1 VREIL
6 DNGLKSND
14 EPLTSKN
21 LELTLDYESF
31 KDIVTHITESEFH
44 SDLLAHPVMSAF
56 LTLRWNKLRFHYLSY
71 LAFYLVFLSVLTAYI
86 LCSEPHNT
94 LNERGAANN
103 TTDSSSFND
112 SNITSGMN
120 DSNITSQPKGRDQ
133 LFLWLSL
140 MILLILLTAVGG
152 LLVYIHGWVY
162 LLSPL
167 NWLVILLIIFT
178 FISCSGV
185 LDGTNLKHHFSA
197 LVLFVG
203 WIAFLLMLSRLP
215 KLAVKHKMFTRVSW
229 TFLKFMVAYIPL
241 LLAFFLS
248 FYILFKDSVEAAG
261 TEHFPRPL
269 HSLLKTIIMFSGELE
284 VSDQSFHTFPYTS
297 HVIFLLF
304 VVLVAIILLNL
315 LIGLAVNDIGE
326 IRKVAETLSLQS
338 RVRLMSRIEGV
349 VNALPQ
355 LLKPDI
361 ELKEDQF
368 VIKPNHPNKFMS
380 FPFRSLLSIIIE
392 KAKSNKE
399 YARKTNEN
407 QEELRKFT
415 EKLSELQLRQEELEK
430 KLDLKFDESRQILKQ
445 IQAHLENGNKTR
457 AEV

>member
-1 VREIL
+1 
-6 DNGLKSND
+6 
-14 EPLTSKN
+14 
-21 LELTLDYESF
+21 
-31 KDIVTHITESEFH
+31 
-44 SDLLAHPVMSAF
+44 
-56 LTLRWNKLRFHYLSY
+56 
-71 LAFYLVFLSVLTAYI
+71 
-86 LCSEPHNT
+86 
-94 LNERGAANN
+94 
-103 TTDSSSFND
+103 
-112 SNITSGMN
+112 
-120 DSNITSQPKGRDQ
+120 
-133 LFLWLSL
+133 
-140 MILLILLTAVGG
+140 
-152 LLVYIHGWVY
+152 
-162 LLSPL
+162 
-167 NWLVILLIIFT
+167 
-178 FISCSGV
+178 
-185 LDGTNLKHHFSA
+185 
-197 LVLFVG
+197 
-203 WIAFLLMLSRLP
+203 
-215 KLAVKHKMFTRVSW
+215 
-229 TFLKFMVAYIPL
+229 
-241 LLAFFLS
+241 
-248 FYILFKDSVEAAG
+248 
-261 TEHFPRPL
+261 
-269 HSLLKTIIMFSGELE
+269 MFSGELE